1 MFMLSQHSHP
11 APRRKLTDMDSISEI
26 TEKIRHF
33 RDERDWAQF
42 HNPKELAAAIAIE
55 AAELQ
60 EIFLW
65 KDYPETEQTTVEKRE
80 AVSDEIADIAVYLFE
95 LADNLGITLGEAI
108 AAKMTKNGAKYPI
121 EKARGS
127 NKKYTEL

>member
-1 MFMLSQHSHP
+1 
-11 APRRKLTDMDSISEI
+11 MDSISSL
-26 TEKIRHF
+26 TAKIQEF
-33 RDERDWAQF
+33 RDARDWAQF

-60 EIFLW
+60 ELFLW
-65 KDYPETEQTTVEKRE
+65 KDHPACEGVGKERRGEI
-80 AVSDEIADIAVYLFE
+80 ADEIADVAIYLFE
-95 LADNLGITLGEAI
+95 LADNLGLQLGDAI
-108 AAKMTKNGAKYPI
+108 LAKMAKNAEKYPV